1 MTEQNAN
8 VERGRGT
15 PDDTELKRVTPAS
28 TGGREARIGLF
39 VILGFLATVVLLFLL
54 TDPATFR
61 GRYMVSTRVE
71 DAGGVRRGDPVQ
83 MRGVNIGRVH
93 RFDLADGQVDMTL
106 EIEGEWDIPE
116 DSYAQVAGMGLLGGR
131 TVEVVPGTSETPVG
145 RNGFIEGRTS
155 TGGLEDLTEMLG
167 ADVEEMMGQL
177 RRLAS
182 GETVDAVQGTAFEAR
197 DVVEDLGRLLDRQQ
211 ADIEAVVASLR
222 TSAEAVEGA
231 VSGPELERV
240 LAQTDSAMTRLQTT
254 SQSLDRASRS
264 LETILTRIEEGEGT
278 LGRLSQDE
286 ALYDNL
292 NEAAAAFLALAED
305 IRENPGRYV
314 RLRIF

>member
-1 MTEQNAN
+1 MTEGNGR
-8 VERGRGT
+8 VESGRGT
-15 PDDTELKRVTPAS
+15 PDDSELQRVTPAS

-61 GRYMVSTRVE
+61 GRYMVTTQVA

-106 EIEGEWDIPE
+106 EIDGEWEIPQ
-116 DSYAQVAGMGLLGGR
+116 DSHAQVTGMGLLGGR
-131 TVEVVPGTSETPVG
+131 TVEVVPGTSDVAVG
-145 RNGFIEGRTS
+145 RNGFVEGRES
-155 TGGLEDLTEMLG
+155 TGGLEDLTDMLG
-167 ADVEEMMGQL
+167 TDVEQMLEQL

-182 GETVDAVQGTAFEAR
+182 AETVDAVQGTAFEAR
-197 DVVEDLGRLLDRQQ
+197 EVVDDLGRLLDQQ
-211 ADIEAVVASLR
+211 QTEIEAVVTSLR
-222 TSAEAVEGA
+222 ASAESVEGA

-240 LAQTDSAMTRLQTT
+240 LAQTDSAMTRLQATT
-254 SQSLDRASRS
+254 QTIDRASRS
-264 LETILTRIEEGEGT
+264 LEVVLARIEEGEGT
-278 LGRLSQDE
+278 LGRLSRDE